1 MVVLVQISI
10 IRRPNMDKDITK
22 STFFQFFS
30 PIFSENLQ
38 KELIAYGVDKYVK
51 KLTTLQLIQVIIY
64 AQLKQNQS
72 LREISNNFNDDR
84 FSTEVG
90 INSFSAAQLSRRLR
104 DLPIYIVQSLFM
116 EIMSNAVKLLGNK
129 ANRELGAIRI
139 IDSSTISLCLTRYP
153 WAIFR
158 KTKSGVKLH
167 LSLRFVN
174 GVTVPEDAIITP
186 AKQNDRKQMDN
197 LVIEANDVLN
207 VFDRG
212 YVDYEKFDYYC
223 QKGVRFVSRLKDS
236 AIIEFIEKRPVDQ
249 DTSVQSDLVV
259 KLGTSTKKMKHEL
272 RLIEVVDT
280 QGNLVKI
287 ITNDFQLSAEE
298 LGDIYRYRW
307 QIEIFFKWIKQ
318 HCCVKHFYG
327 LSQQAV
333 ENQIFI
339 ALITYC
345 LLQLLRLKI
354 SVQRTLLQ
362 ILTLLATCL
371 YDQYE
376 LFLKKLF
383 RQRRSSKGRRR
394 IDYEKVYEMTERQ
407 VREGETDLFYELE
420 YDPVNL

>member
-1 MVVLVQISI
+1 
-10 IRRPNMDKDITK
+10 MDKDITK

-236 AIIEFIEKRPVDQ
+236 AIIEFIENRPVDQ